1 MAPES
6 QDERDKRLF
15 EELKG
20 KNIAHYSV
28 MLAAWMQTKMEHDKT
43 LVTLSFGGIALLVTV
58 INLTGL
64 WSLWSVLLFVGAFVG
79 FVVTIGCALVIYE
92 RNAAHIESELRE
104 ERRDFKLGL
113 LDTILNFS
121 FLFGAI
127 CAIFASTISIWSKQM
142 ESSTKLTKT
151 PTTTEHRA
159 LESFQGIENLKPM
172 DEVRSLR
179 GIESLK
185 PPALTPAPE
194 QPATSGAAQSQPPA
208 GQAQTDKPK

>member
-58 INLTGL
+58 IDLTGL
-64 WSLWSVLLFVGAFVG
+64 WSLSVVLLFVGVFVG
-79 FVVTIGCALVIYE
+79 LSLPSGALSQST
-92 RNAAHIESELRE
+92 NATQRTFRAGTT
-104 ERRDFKLGL
+104 RRAQGFKLGL

-121 FLFGAI
+121 FLFGAS
-127 CAIFASTISIWSKQM
+127 CAIFPSTISIRSKQM
-142 ESSTKLTKT
+142 ESSTKLTDT
-151 PTTTEHRA
+151 DHYRA
-159 LESFQGIENLKPM
+159 PGAGKF
-172 DEVRSLR
+172 
-179 GIESLK
+179 
-185 PPALTPAPE
+185 
-194 QPATSGAAQSQPPA
+194 SGNRKSKAN
-208 GQAQTDKPK
+208 G